1 MAIRVV
7 CPACRQRLRVPEGLA
22 GSELACPR
30 CGAVMR
36 VPLPDH
42 SSKEALSRATAAARA
57 SASAAGPAGGLEH
70 APRGALLGVVAL
82 VLGLA
87 AVAVLCV
94 PVLGHASSA
103 LSGVGLL
110 LGLWGLF
117 RLAGGP
123 AARRD
128 GRAVLFPLAG
138 TLVCVGALLLAL
150 LPFFFRPW

>member
-30 CGAVMR
+30 CGAVTR
-36 VPLPDH
+36 VPLTDR
-42 SSKEALSRATAAARA
+42 SSKEALSQATAAARA
-57 SASAAGPAGGLEH
+57 SAASAAGPAGGLEQ
-70 APRGALLGVVAL
+70 APRGALIGVVAL

-87 AVAVLCV
+87 AVLCV
-94 PVLGHASSA
+94 PVLGHASSV

-110 LGLWGLF
+110 LGLWGLL
-117 RLAGGP
+117 RPAGGP